1 MGVEVEWPDQPVEN
15 LTNLG
20 WPQRTA
26 SKLAWKLPVPD
37 FHFVAEASTIR
48 NQAQNYFARST
59 QSPPLLPC
67 RLSPAGL
74 SILNPLPWLDHR
86 TAFRSLPLAVRFS
99 TEAN

>member
-48 NQAQNYFARST
+48 NQ
-59 QSPPLLPC
+59 
-67 RLSPAGL
+67 
-74 SILNPLPWLDHR
+74 
-86 TAFRSLPLAVRFS
+86 FRHKLFC
-99 TEAN
+99 